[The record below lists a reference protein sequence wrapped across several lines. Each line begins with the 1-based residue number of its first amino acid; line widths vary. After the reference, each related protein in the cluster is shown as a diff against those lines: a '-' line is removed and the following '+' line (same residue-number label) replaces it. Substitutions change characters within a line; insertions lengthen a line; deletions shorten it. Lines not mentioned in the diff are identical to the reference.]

1 MQNLQLRKAV
11 ETDHINLQNIGKLT
25 FFGTFSA
32 DNSVQN
38 LKTYLESAFAT
49 EKVKSELS
57 DKNSEFYFAELDN
70 KIIGYLKVNFGD
82 SQTEIKSKKSIEIER
97 IYVLKE
103 FHGKSAGQ
111 ILYEKAIEVAK
122 ALEVDFVWLGVWE
135 KNLRAIRFYEKNKFT
150 PFDKH
155 VFKLGNKEQIDIM
168 MKMKLLHI

>member
-11 ETDHINLQNIGKLT
+11 ETDLINLQNIGKLT
-25 FFGTFSA
+25 FFETFSA

-57 DKNSEFYFAELDN
+57 DKNSEFYFAEIHN

-82 SQTEIKSKKSIEIER
+82 SQTEIKSKKSLEIER

-122 ALEVDFVWLGVWE
+122 VLEVDFV
-135 KNLRAIRFYEKNKFT
+135 
-150 PFDKH
+150 
-155 VFKLGNKEQIDIM
+155 
-168 MKMKLLHI
+168 